1 MGAFI
6 VVIGRKEETD
16 VLPANQEVSGAAL
29 FEMDLKEG
37 PGSVDR
43 STQVAAMGRGG
54 GGKVLGSLAWMPW
67 RCKVRS
73 VSGAEAVP
81 GGRVETKRVRA
92 LFCKPEGVFEGF

>member
-6 VVIGRKEETD
+6 VVIGRKEEAD

-43 STQVAAMGRGG
+43 STQR
-54 GGKVLGSLAWMPW
+54 WPPW
-67 RCKVRS
+67 G
-73 VSGAEAVP
+73 GAEAGKSSAVWLGCL
-81 GGRVETKRVRA
+81 GGVK
-92 LFCKPEGVFEGF
+92 